1 MSARRRKPAEPLQ
14 GDAGAVPVDE
24 FAGQGG
30 SYVIDPE
37 TGQRVLVERTRGRDE
52 AVPQGDVSAPV
63 APQGDKE

>member
-1 MSARRRKPAEPLQ
+1 MP
-14 GDAGAVPVDE
+14 AGAVPVDE

-37 TGQRVLVERTRGRDE
+37 TGRRVLVERTRGCDE